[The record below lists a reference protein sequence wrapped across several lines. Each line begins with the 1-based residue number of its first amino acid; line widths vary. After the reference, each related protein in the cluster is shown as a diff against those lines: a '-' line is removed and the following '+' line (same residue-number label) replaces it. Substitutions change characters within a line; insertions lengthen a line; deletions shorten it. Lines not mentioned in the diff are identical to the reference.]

1 MNKILLLSCA
11 AVFSLNVNAAS
22 WQPIGINKSG
32 TKLYIDKDSI
42 LMNADR
48 TEEVLYKSRLEA
60 SESGNG
66 LNRGELLI
74 ATETINCVT
83 ATKTLYSLIKYNP
96 AGKITYKTVDD
107 GRAINVVKIAPN
119 SIYTKVMDYLCPM
132 LPSRAAQVIEAE
144 PLPPIDTKNT
154 WSYVAQDDNVLVQID
169 DLTIIKNP
177 KNKLVAFTSK
187 LTSKAYNN
195 ESFPHG
201 DYLIAKNLADCEKG
215 TVARLHIAQHDR
227 KGKLTAEERYS
238 YNDLKFRIAND
249 NQISGSIQKYVCK
262 PMK

>member
-1 MNKILLLSCA
+1 MNKIILLGCA

-60 SESGNG
+60 NESGNG
-66 LNRGELLI
+66 LNKGELLI
-74 ATETINCVT
+74 AKETINCVT
-83 ATKTLYSLIKYNP
+83 ATKTLYSLVKYNP
-96 AGKITYKTVDD
+96 VGKITYKSVDD

-119 SIYTKVMDYLCPM
+119 GIYSKVMDYLCPM
-132 LPSRAAQVIEAE
+132 LPALAVQEVE
-144 PLPPIDTKNT
+144 PEPQAPIDTKNT
-154 WSYVAQDDNVLVQID
+154 WSYVAQDDKVLVQID
-169 DLTIIKNP
+169 DLTILKNP
-177 KNKLVAFTSK
+177 KKQLIAFTSK
-187 LTSKAYNN
+187 LTSKANN
-195 ESFPHG
+195 NDSFPKG
-201 DYLIAKNLADCEKG
+201 NYLIAKNLADCQKG
-215 TVARLHIAQHDR
+215 TVARLYLSQHDR
-227 KGKLTAEERYS
+227 NGKITAEERYS

-262 PMK
+262 PTK